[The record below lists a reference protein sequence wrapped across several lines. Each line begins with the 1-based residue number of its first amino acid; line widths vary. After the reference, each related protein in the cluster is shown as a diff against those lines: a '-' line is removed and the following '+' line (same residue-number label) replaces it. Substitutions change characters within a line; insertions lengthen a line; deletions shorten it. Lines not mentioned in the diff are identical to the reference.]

1 MNLKISTTARIAFYT
16 TLIESILGVVVCAV
30 YVLLHFCTIPIKC
43 PGTSKLNQVA
53 YVFYTTYLKE
63 KDGCNVTLDG
73 DHVPEIM
80 SNDNNLTKPN
90 IIFFWQMLLL
100 LLYLAWVGS
109 ALMLQQMEKKS
120 RSAVPWLFVTFL
132 VILVDFTASAISL
145 TDFRYNER
153 TDFSCT
159 LDTDWSST
167 RKSWTTMLLFLFFSR
182 GIFLW
187 ILNLWLFLSIT
198 AHMIETA
205 RLQPPTTTT
214 TTTTPQKNRNPATD
228 YWATKPGQTV
238 DLREPD
244 LPQINSFSQQRR
256 HSPQHLS
263 NGDLSQSSGYL
274 HQGSG
279 YQPTVDS
286 HHYQAPSKQYQSPAP
301 RMVEPPTTTTIN
313 NNNNNNITTTTTNNN
328 NTRTDEDGLRRPPS
342 FAERIRNADNMQ
354 GLNRDSQ
361 LWSYSN
367 PGVRRELQ
375 SRGQNTRPQYPDRD
389 VDSAFNFLETYSVK
403 EETTEHNMAMEG
415 DNMKSYSR
423 YLNTQQENN
432 QEGIPRARLPVSS
445 NSQAGKDGGG
455 ASRGPGSRYFV
466 PLKN

>member
-1 MNLKISTTARIAFYT
+1 MILNISTTARIAFYS

-43 PGTSKLNQVA
+43 PGTTSKLNQVA

-63 KDGCNVTLDG
+63 KDGCDVITTDAEG
-73 DHVPEIM
+73 EGGEHVNEIM
-80 SNDNNLTKPN
+80 SNENNLTMPN

-109 ALMLQQMEKKS
+109 ALMLQQVEKKS

-145 TDFRYNER
+145 TDFRYDEM
-153 TDFSCT
+153 TTFSCM

-167 RKSWTTMLLFLFFSR
+167 RKSWTTMLLFLYFSR

-205 RLQPPTTTT
+205 RLQPPS
-214 TTTTPQKNRNPATD
+214 TTTPQQNKNPATD
-228 YWATKPGQTV
+228 YWATQPGQTV

-256 HSPQHLS
+256 HSAQQPS
-263 NGDLSQSSGYL
+263 NGNLPQSN
-274 HQGSG
+274 G

-286 HHYQAPSKQYQSPAP
+286 HHYQAPSKHYQPPVP
-301 RMVEPPTTTTIN
+301 RMVDTTD
-313 NNNNNNITTTTTNNN
+313 ITTNTNTTTNT
-328 NTRTDEDGLRRPPS
+328 TRVDQDGLRRPQS
-342 FAERIRNADNMQ
+342 FAERIRNAENMQ
-354 GLNRDSQ
+354 GVSRDSQ

-375 SRGQNTRPQYPDRD
+375 SRGEKARPLHPDRD

-403 EETTEHNMAMEG
+403 EDTTEHTTTVMEG

-423 YLNTQQENN
+423 YLNTPQENTLDAR
-432 QEGIPRARLPVSS
+432 QGIPRARIPVSS
-445 NSQAGKDGGG
+445 SDPAGRDGGG